1 MRVLVIIP
9 AAAGKSQ
16 EALTS
21 KTVGACHP
29 GFLILT
35 SGSDWSDLM
44 KATLIVK
51 NAAQVVTS
59 KGASKAP
66 LAGDGQGE
74 LTVIENG
81 AVAVNGDRIIET
93 GANAEVLGQIE
104 TDAETRV
111 IDAAG
116 QVVLP
121 GLVDP
126 HTHVVFG
133 GSREHELA
141 LKLEGV
147 PYLEILAR
155 GGGILSSVEATRA
168 ASEEELVT
176 GGIKYCRQMLA
187 QGTTTAEAKSGYG
200 LSTEAEI
207 KTLRAVKKVDAAQP
221 VDLVPTFLGAHAVPR
236 EYKGEADRY
245 LDLVIDE
252 MLPLVV
258 ERKLARYCDVFC
270 EEGVFSVEQSRR
282 VLSAARQMGLELKIH
297 ADEIVPL
304 GGAELA
310 AELGAVSADH
320 LLVITDE
327 GIKRMAE
334 ESVIGVI
341 LPGTTFYLR
350 EDHYAP
356 GRKMIEAGVPV
367 ALATDFNPGS
377 SPNNN
382 LQLIINIACLYLRM
396 TPAEVI
402 NAITINAAHAVG
414 RASEIGS
421 LEKGKKADLAIF
433 DAPNYDYLAYR
444 YGTNLV
450 SRVIKNGQVVV
461 EV

>member
-1 MRVLVIIP
+1 M
-9 AAAGKSQ
+9 
-16 EALTS
+16 E
-21 KTVGACHP
+21 
-29 GFLILT
+29 
-35 SGSDWSDLM
+35 
-44 KATLIVK
+44 ATLIIK
-51 NAAQVVTS
+51 NATQVVTS
-59 KGASKAP
+59 RGGSKSP
-66 LAGDGQGE
+66 LTGKHQGE
-74 LTVIENG
+74 ITVIEDG
-81 AVAVNGDRIIET
+81 SVAICEDKIIAVGTTEEVEKDVDLVPETRII
-93 GANAEVLGQIE
+93 
-104 TDAETRV
+104 DAR
-111 IDAAG
+111 G
-116 QVVLP
+116 MVVLP

-133 GSREHELA
+133 GSREHELS

-155 GGGILSSVEATRA
+155 GGGILSSVESTRA
-168 ASEEELVT
+168 ASKDELISR
-176 GGIKYCRQMLA
+176 GIKYCRQMLA

-207 KTLRAVKKVDAAQP
+207 KTLEAVLQVDAAQP
-221 VDLVPTFLGAHAVPR
+221 VDLVPTFLGAHAIPK
-236 EYKGEADRY
+236 EYKGDPDRY
-245 LDLVIDE
+245 LDLVINE

-258 ERKLARYCDVFC
+258 KNSLARYCDVFC
-270 EEGVFSVEQSRR
+270 EEGVFSVQQSRR
-282 VLSAARQMGLELKIH
+282 VLAAARDMGLELKIH

-320 LLVITDE
+320 LLVISDQ
-327 GIKRMAE
+327 GISDMADKG
-334 ESVIGVI
+334 VIGVL

-350 EDHYAP
+350 EEHFAP
-356 GRKMIEAGVPV
+356 ARKMIEAGVPV

-402 NAITINAAHAVG
+402 NAITINAAHALG
-414 RASEIGS
+414 RGSEIGS
-421 LEKGKKADLAIF
+421 LEEGKIADIVIF

-450 SRVIKNGQVVV
+450 SKVVKNGQLVL

>member
-1 MRVLVIIP
+1 
-9 AAAGKSQ
+9 
-16 EALTS
+16 
-21 KTVGACHP
+21 
-29 GFLILT
+29 
-35 SGSDWSDLM
+35 M
-44 KATLIVK
+44 KATLIIK

-59 KGASKAP
+59 QGASLAP
-66 LAGDGQGE
+66 LTGDK
-74 LTVIENG
+74 LRDLKVIDDG
-81 AVAVNGDRIIET
+81 AVAVD
-93 GANAEVLGQIE
+93 GANIIDVGPTEEVLRTVEAAPG
-104 TDAETRV
+104 AEI

-133 GSREHELA
+133 GSREHEFS

-155 GGGILSSVEATRA
+155 GGGILSSVKATRA
-168 ASEEELVT
+168 ATEDELVAK
-176 GGIKYCRQMLA
+176 GLEYCRQMLE

-200 LSTEAEI
+200 LSTDAEL
-207 KTLRAVKKVDAAQP
+207 KTLRAVRRVDAAQP
-221 VDLVPTFLGAHAVPR
+221 VDLVPTFLGAHAVPL
-236 EYKGEADRY
+236 EFKGKADAY
-245 LDLVIDE
+245 LDLVIEE
-252 MLPLVV
+252 MLPRVV
-258 ERKLARYCDVFC
+258 QEKLARYCDVFC

-282 VLSAARQMGLELKIH
+282 VLTAAAKMGLELKLH

-320 LLVITDE
+320 LLVISDR
-327 GIKRMAE
+327 GIAEMAAA
-334 ESVIGVI
+334 GVI
-341 LPGTTFYLR
+341 AVLLPGTTFYLR

-356 GRKMIEAGVPV
+356 ARKMIEAGVPV

-382 LQLIINIACLYLRM
+382 LQLIINIASLYLGM

-402 NAITINAAHAVG
+402 NAITINAAHALG
-414 RASEIGS
+414 RATEIGS
-421 LEKGKKADLAIF
+421 LEAGKKADLVFF
-433 DAPNYDYLAYR
+433 DAPSYDYLAYR

-450 SRVIKNGQVVV
+450 SRVVKNGELVVG
-461 EV
+461 

>member
-1 MRVLVIIP
+1 MN
-9 AAAGKSQ
+9 A
-16 EALTS
+16 
-21 KTVGACHP
+21 
-29 GFLILT
+29 
-35 SGSDWSDLM
+35 D
-44 KATLIVK
+44 LIVK
-51 NAAQVVTS
+51 NAAQVVTAR
-59 KGASKAP
+59 GASKTP
-66 LAGDGQGE
+66 LSGEKQQE
-74 LTVIENG
+74 LTVIEDG
-81 AVAVNGDRIIET
+81 AVAVSGDKIIAVGTTDNVLSGVQT
-93 GANAEVLGQIE
+93 GPQ
-104 TDAETRV
+104 TRV
-111 IDAAG
+111 IDASG

-133 GSREHELA
+133 GSREHELT
-141 LKLEGV
+141 LKLQGV
-147 PYLEILAR
+147 PYLEILAG

-168 ASEEELVT
+168 ASKEELIER
-176 GGIKYCRQMLA
+176 GIKYCSQMLA

-200 LSTEAEI
+200 LSVDAEI
-207 KTLRAVKKVDAAQP
+207 KTLEAVRQVDQAQP
-221 VDLVPTFLGAHAVPR
+221 VDLVPTFLGAHAVPG
-236 EYKGEADRY
+236 EYKDNPDRY

-258 ERKLARYCDVFC
+258 EKKLARYCDVFC

-282 VLSAARQMGLELKIH
+282 VLTAARKMGLELKMH

-320 LLVITDE
+320 LLVISDQ
-327 GIKRMAE
+327 GIEQMAE
-334 ESVIGVI
+334 KGVIGVL
-341 LPGTTFYLR
+341 LPGTTFYLC

-367 ALATDFNPGS
+367 SLATDFNPGS

-402 NAITINAAHAVG
+402 NAITINAAHALG
-414 RASEIGS
+414 RASDIGS
-421 LEKGKKADLAIF
+421 LEEGKKADIVVF

-450 SRVIKNGQVVV
+450 SSVIKNGQVVV
-461 EV
+461 EVH

>member
-1 MRVLVIIP
+1 
-9 AAAGKSQ
+9 
-16 EALTS
+16 
-21 KTVGACHP
+21 
-29 GFLILT
+29 
-35 SGSDWSDLM
+35 M

-59 KGASKAP
+59 KGASQAP
-66 LAGDGQGE
+66 LHGAWQCE
-74 LTVIENG
+74 LLVIEDG
-81 AVAVNGDRIIET
+81 AVAVNGDKIIAVGTTE
-93 GANAEVLGQIE
+93 EVLSKVVA
-104 TDAETRV
+104 DDETRV
-111 IDAAG
+111 VDATG

-168 ASEEELVT
+168 ASLEELT
-176 GGIKYCRQMLA
+176 AAGIKYCRQMLA

-200 LSTEAEI
+200 LSAEAEI
-207 KTLRAVKKVDAAQP
+207 KTLQAVRQVDMAQP

-236 EYKGEADRY
+236 EYREEPDRY
-245 LDLVIDE
+245 LDLVIEE
-252 MLPLVV
+252 MLPVV
-258 ERKLARYCDVFC
+258 AEQNLARYCDVFC
-270 EEGVFSVEQSRR
+270 EQGVFSVEQSRR
-282 VLSAARQMGLELKIH
+282 VLNAARRLGFELKIH

-320 LLVITDE
+320 LLVVSET
-327 GIKRMAE
+327 GIQRMAE
-334 ESVIGVI
+334 AGVIAVI

-356 GRKMIEAGVPV
+356 ARKMIEQGVPV

-414 RASEIGS
+414 RAAQVGS
-421 LEKGKKADLAIF
+421 LEEDKQADIVIF
-433 DAPNYDYLAYR
+433 DAPNFDYLAYR

-450 SRVIKNGQVVV
+450 SRVIKNGRIVV
-461 EV
+461 EVEQ

>member
-1 MRVLVIIP
+1 
-9 AAAGKSQ
+9 
-16 EALTS
+16 
-21 KTVGACHP
+21 
-29 GFLILT
+29 
-35 SGSDWSDLM
+35 M

-59 KGASKAP
+59 EGASQAP
-66 LAGDGQGE
+66 LTGEKQGQIR
-74 LTVIENG
+74 VIENG
-81 AVAVNGDRIIET
+81 AVAVDGKQIVSVGT
-93 GANAEVLGQIE
+93 TAEVEQKVE
-104 TDAETRV
+104 TDAATRV
-111 IDAAG
+111 VDASG

-133 GSREHELA
+133 GSREHEFS
-141 LKLEGV
+141 LKIEGV

-155 GGGILSSVEATRA
+155 GGGILSSVEATRTA
-168 ASEEELVT
+168 TEDELVAA
-176 GGIKYCRQMLA
+176 GIKYCRQMLA

-207 KTLRAVKKVDAAQP
+207 KTLRAIHQVDGAQP
-221 VDLVPTFLGAHAVPR
+221 IDLVPTFLGAHAVPK
-236 EYKGEADRY
+236 EYKGEPDRY
-245 LDLVIDE
+245 MDLVINE
-252 MLPLVV
+252 MLPRVV
-258 ERKLARYCDVFC
+258 EGKLASYCDVFC

-282 VLSAARQMGLELKIH
+282 VLTAARDMGLELKIH

-320 LLVITDE
+320 LLVISDQ
-327 GIKRMAE
+327 GIRRMAE
-334 ESVIGVI
+334 EGVI
-341 LPGTTFYLR
+341 AVVLPGTTFYLR
-350 EDHYAP
+350 EEHYAP

-382 LQLIINIACLYLRM
+382 LQLIINIASLYLRM

-414 RASEIGS
+414 RAAEVGS
-421 LEKGKKADLAIF
+421 LEAGKRADLVLF

-450 SRVIKNGQVVV
+450 SKVIKNGQLVV

>member
-1 MRVLVIIP
+1 
-9 AAAGKSQ
+9 
-16 EALTS
+16 
-21 KTVGACHP
+21 
-29 GFLILT
+29 
-35 SGSDWSDLM
+35 M
-44 KATLIVK
+44 KATMIIK
-51 NAAQVVTS
+51 NAAQVITS
-59 KGASKAP
+59 RGASASP
-66 LAGDGQGE
+66 LRGDRQKE
-74 LTVIENG
+74 ITVINDG
-81 AVAVNGDRIIET
+81 AVAIAGDRIAAVGT
-93 GANAEVLGQIE
+93 TAEVLGSIN
-104 TDAETRV
+104 TDQSTRV

-133 GSREHELA
+133 GSREHELT
-141 LKLEGV
+141 LKLQGV

-168 ASEEELVT
+168 ASEEELVER
-176 GGIKYCRQMLA
+176 GISYCRQMLA

-207 KTLRAVKKVDAAQP
+207 KTLKAVRIVNDAQP
-221 VDLVPTFLGAHAVPR
+221 VDLVPTFLGAHAVPK
-236 EYKGEADRY
+236 EYKGSPDRY

-258 ERKLARYCDVFC
+258 EQKLARYCDVFC
-270 EEGVFSVEQSRR
+270 EEGVFSIGQSRR
-282 VLSAARQMGLELKIH
+282 VLSAARDMGLELKIH

-320 LLVITDE
+320 LLVISDK
-327 GIKRMAE
+327 GISRMAE
-334 ESVIGVI
+334 EEVIAVV

-356 GRKMIEAGVPV
+356 ARKMIEAGVPV

-382 LQLIINIACLYLRM
+382 LQLVINIACLYLRM

-402 NAITINAAHAVG
+402 NAITINAAHALG
-414 RASEIGS
+414 RAVEIGS
-421 LEKGKKADLAIF
+421 IEVGKKADIVIF

-450 SRVIKNGQVVV
+450 GRVIKNGQLVV

>member
-1 MRVLVIIP
+1 
-9 AAAGKSQ
+9 
-16 EALTS
+16 
-21 KTVGACHP
+21 
-29 GFLILT
+29 
-35 SGSDWSDLM
+35 M
-44 KATLIVK
+44 KASIIIR

-59 KGASKAP
+59 EGASRKP
-66 LAGDGQGE
+66 LKGVEQGK
-74 LTVIENG
+74 LRVIENG
-81 AVAVNGDRIIET
+81 AVAVDGDKIAAVGT
-93 GANAEVLGQIE
+93 TAEVLTKVRATADTII
-104 TDAETRV
+104 

-116 QVVLP
+116 RIVLP

-168 ASEEELVT
+168 ASKEELV
-176 GGIKYCRQMLA
+176 GRGLKYCSQMLV
-187 QGTTTAEAKSGYG
+187 QGTTSAEAKSGYG

-207 KTLRAVKKVDAAQP
+207 KTLQAIRDVDRLQP
-221 VDLVPTFLGAHAVPR
+221 VDLVPTFLGAHAVPK
-236 EYKGEADRY
+236 EFKGNADRY
-245 LDLVIDE
+245 IDLVIDE
-252 MLPLVV
+252 MLPLVA
-258 ERKLARYCDVFC
+258 EQKLAHYCDVFC
-270 EEGVFSVEQSRR
+270 EEGVFSIEQSRR
-282 VLSAARQMGLELKIH
+282 VLTAARDMGFALKMH
-297 ADEIVPL
+297 ADEIVSL

-320 LLVITDE
+320 LLVISE
-327 GIKRMAE
+327 RGISRMAE
-334 ESVIGVI
+334 AGVI
-341 LPGTTFYLR
+341 AVLLPGTTFYLR

-356 GRKMIEAGVPV
+356 ARKMIESGVAV

-402 NAITINAAHAVG
+402 NAVTINAAHALG
-414 RASEIGS
+414 RSETIGS
-421 LEKGKKADLAIF
+421 LEVGKKADIVVF

-450 SRVIKNGQVVV
+450 SRVIKNGRLVGDVNS
-461 EV
+461 

>member
-1 MRVLVIIP
+1 
-9 AAAGKSQ
+9 
-16 EALTS
+16 
-21 KTVGACHP
+21 
-29 GFLILT
+29 
-35 SGSDWSDLM
+35 M

-51 NAAQVVTS
+51 NAAQVATS
-59 KGASKAP
+59 RGASKAP
-66 LAGDGQGE
+66 LTGDKQGE
-74 LTVIENG
+74 LAVIENG
-81 AVAVNGDRIIET
+81 AVAVHDAKIIAVGST
-93 GANAEVLGQIE
+93 AEVLARVDS
-104 TDAETRV
+104 DAETKV

-133 GSREHELA
+133 GSREHELN

-155 GGGILSSVEATRA
+155 GGGILNSVEATRA
-168 ASEEELVT
+168 ASEEELVA

-207 KTLRAVKKVDAAQP
+207 KTLKAIKQVDAFQP
-221 VDLVPTFLGAHAVPR
+221 VDLVPTFLGAHAVPK
-236 EYKGEADRY
+236 EYKGDADRY

-252 MLPLVV
+252 MMPLVV
-258 ERKLARYCDVFC
+258 EQNLARYCDVFC
-270 EEGVFSVEQSRR
+270 EEGVFSIEQSRR
-282 VLSAARQMGLELKIH
+282 VLTAARNMGLGLKIH

-320 LLVITDE
+320 LLVVSDE

-334 ESVIGVI
+334 EGVIAVI
-341 LPGTTFYLR
+341 LPGTSFYLR

-421 LEKGKKADLAIF
+421 LEKGKIADLAIF
-433 DAPNYDYLAYR
+433 DAPNFDYLAYR

-450 SRVIKNGQVVV
+450 SRVIKNGRLVV

>member
-1 MRVLVIIP
+1 
-9 AAAGKSQ
+9 
-16 EALTS
+16 
-21 KTVGACHP
+21 
-29 GFLILT
+29 
-35 SGSDWSDLM
+35 M

-59 KGASKAP
+59 KGASQAP
-66 LAGDGQGE
+66 LHGAWQCE
-74 LTVIENG
+74 LLVIEDG
-81 AVAVNGDRIIET
+81 AVAVNGDKIIAVGTTE
-93 GANAEVLGQIE
+93 EVLSKVVA
-104 TDAETRV
+104 DDETRV
-111 IDAAG
+111 VDATG

-168 ASEEELVT
+168 ASLEELT
-176 GGIKYCRQMLA
+176 AAGIKYCRQMLA

-200 LSTEAEI
+200 LSAEAEI
-207 KTLRAVKKVDAAQP
+207 KTLQAVRQVDMAQP

-236 EYKGEADRY
+236 EYREEPDRY
-245 LDLVIDE
+245 LDLVIEE
-252 MLPLVV
+252 MLPVV
-258 ERKLARYCDVFC
+258 AEQNLARYCDVFC
-270 EEGVFSVEQSRR
+270 EQGVFSVEQSRR
-282 VLSAARQMGLELKIH
+282 VLNAARRLGFELKIH

-320 LLVITDE
+320 LLVVSE
-327 GIKRMAE
+327 RGIQRMAE
-334 ESVIGVI
+334 AGVIAVI

-356 GRKMIEAGVPV
+356 ARKMIEQGVPV

-414 RASEIGS
+414 RAAQVGS
-421 LEKGKKADLAIF
+421 LEEDKQADIVIF
-433 DAPNYDYLAYR
+433 DAPNFDYLAYR

-450 SRVIKNGQVVV
+450 SRVIKNGRIVV
-461 EV
+461 EVEQ

>member
-1 MRVLVIIP
+1 
-9 AAAGKSQ
+9 
-16 EALTS
+16 
-21 KTVGACHP
+21 
-29 GFLILT
+29 
-35 SGSDWSDLM
+35 M

-59 KGASKAP
+59 EGASLAP
-66 LAGDGQGE
+66 LTGEKQGQIR
-74 LTVIENG
+74 VIENG
-81 AVAVNGDRIIET
+81 AVAVNGQEIVAVGTTE
-93 GANAEVLGQIE
+93 ELEQKIE
-104 TDAETRV
+104 TDPATMV
-111 IDAAG
+111 VDASG

-133 GSREHELA
+133 GSREHEFS

-155 GGGILSSVEATRA
+155 GGGILSSVEMTRSAT
-168 ASEEELVT
+168 EDELVAA
-176 GGIKYCRQMLA
+176 GIKYCRQMLA

-200 LSTEAEI
+200 LSTEAEL
-207 KTLRAVKKVDAAQP
+207 KTLRAIHQVDRAQP
-221 VDLVPTFLGAHAVPR
+221 VDLVPTFLGAHAVPK
-236 EYKGEADRY
+236 EYKDEPDRY
-245 LDLVIDE
+245 LDLVVNE
-252 MLPLVV
+252 MLPRVV
-258 ERKLARYCDVFC
+258 EDKLARYCDVFC
-270 EEGVFSVEQSRR
+270 EKGVFSVEQSRR
-282 VLSAARQMGLELKIH
+282 VLKAAREMGLELKMH

-320 LLVITDE
+320 LLVISDE
-327 GIKRMAE
+327 GIRRMAE
-334 ESVIGVI
+334 EGVIAVI

-382 LQLIINIACLYLRM
+382 LQLIINIASLYLRM

-402 NAITINAAHAVG
+402 NAITINSAHAVG
-414 RASEIGS
+414 RAAEVGS
-421 LEKGKKADLAIF
+421 LEAGKKADLVLF

-450 SRVIKNGQVVV
+450 SKVIKNGKLVV

>member
-1 MRVLVIIP
+1 
-9 AAAGKSQ
+9 
-16 EALTS
+16 
-21 KTVGACHP
+21 
-29 GFLILT
+29 
-35 SGSDWSDLM
+35 M

-59 KGASKAP
+59 EGASQAP
-66 LAGDGQGE
+66 LTGENQGQIR
-74 LTVIENG
+74 VIENG
-81 AVAVNGDRIIET
+81 AVAVNGEQIIAVGT
-93 GANAEVLGQIE
+93 TAELEQKIE
-104 TDAETRV
+104 TDATTRIV
-111 IDAAG
+111 DASA

-133 GSREHELA
+133 GSREHEFS

-155 GGGILSSVEATRA
+155 GGGILSSVEMTRA
-168 ASEEELVT
+168 ATEEELVAA
-176 GGIKYCRQMLA
+176 GIKYCRQMLA

-200 LSTEAEI
+200 LSTEAEL
-207 KTLRAVKKVDAAQP
+207 KTLRAIQQVDGAQP
-221 VDLVPTFLGAHAVPR
+221 VDLVPTFLGAHAVPK
-236 EYKGEADRY
+236 EYKGEPDRY
-245 LDLVIDE
+245 LDVVIEE
-252 MLPLVV
+252 MLPRVV
-258 ERKLARYCDVFC
+258 ADNLARYCDVFC

-282 VLSAARQMGLELKIH
+282 VLKAAREMGLELKLH

-320 LLVITDE
+320 LLVISDE
-327 GIKRMAE
+327 GIRRMAE
-334 ESVIGVI
+334 EGVIAVI

-382 LQLIINIACLYLRM
+382 LQLIINIASLYLRM

-402 NAITINAAHAVG
+402 NAITINSAHAVG
-414 RASEIGS
+414 RAAEVGS
-421 LEKGKKADLAIF
+421 LEAGKKADLVLF

-450 SRVIKNGQVVV
+450 SKVIKNGQLVV

>member
-1 MRVLVIIP
+1 
-9 AAAGKSQ
+9 
-16 EALTS
+16 
-21 KTVGACHP
+21 
-29 GFLILT
+29 
-35 SGSDWSDLM
+35 M

-59 KGASKAP
+59 EGASLAP
-66 LAGDGQGE
+66 LTGEKQGQIR
-74 LTVIENG
+74 VIENG
-81 AVAVNGDRIIET
+81 AVAVNGQEIVAVGTTE
-93 GANAEVLGQIE
+93 ELEQKIE
-104 TDAETRV
+104 TDPATMV
-111 IDAAG
+111 VDASG

-133 GSREHELA
+133 GSREHEFS

-155 GGGILSSVEATRA
+155 GGGILSSVEMTRA
-168 ASEEELVT
+168 ATEDELVAA
-176 GGIKYCRQMLA
+176 GIKYCRQMLA

-200 LSTEAEI
+200 LSTEAEL
-207 KTLRAVKKVDAAQP
+207 KTLRAIHQVDRAQP
-221 VDLVPTFLGAHAVPR
+221 VDLVPTFLGAHAVPK
-236 EYKGEADRY
+236 EYKDEPDRY
-245 LDLVIDE
+245 LDLVVNE
-252 MLPLVV
+252 MLPRVV
-258 ERKLARYCDVFC
+258 EDKLARYCDVFC
-270 EEGVFSVEQSRR
+270 EKGVFSVEQSRR
-282 VLSAARQMGLELKIH
+282 VLKAAREMGLELKMH

-320 LLVITDE
+320 LLVISDE
-327 GIKRMAE
+327 GIRRMAE
-334 ESVIGVI
+334 EGVIAVI

-382 LQLIINIACLYLRM
+382 LQLIINIASLYLRM

-402 NAITINAAHAVG
+402 NAITINSAHAVG
-414 RASEIGS
+414 RAAEVGS
-421 LEKGKKADLAIF
+421 LEAGKKADLVLF

-450 SRVIKNGQVVV
+450 SKVIKNGKLVV

>member
-1 MRVLVIIP
+1 
-9 AAAGKSQ
+9 
-16 EALTS
+16 
-21 KTVGACHP
+21 
-29 GFLILT
+29 
-35 SGSDWSDLM
+35 M

-59 KGASKAP
+59 EGASQAP
-66 LAGDGQGE
+66 LTGEKQGQIR
-74 LTVIENG
+74 VIENG
-81 AVAVNGDRIIET
+81 SVAAYGEQIVAVGTTAELEQKIE
-93 GANAEVLGQIE
+93 ADPA
-104 TDAETRV
+104 TRV
-111 IDAAG
+111 VDASG

-133 GSREHELA
+133 GSREHEFS

-147 PYLEILAR
+147 PYLEVLAR

-168 ASEEELVT
+168 ATEEELVT
-176 GGIKYCRQMLA
+176 AGIKYCRQMLA

-200 LSTEAEI
+200 LSTEAEL
-207 KTLRAVKKVDAAQP
+207 KTLRAIHQVDGAQP
-221 VDLVPTFLGAHAVPR
+221 IDLVPTFLGAHAVPK
-236 EYKGEADRY
+236 EYKDEPDRY

-252 MLPLVV
+252 MLPRVV
-258 ERKLARYCDVFC
+258 EDNLARYCDVFC

-282 VLSAARQMGLELKIH
+282 VLKAAREMGLELKMH

-320 LLVITDE
+320 LLVISDE
-327 GIKRMAE
+327 GIRRMAE
-334 ESVIGVI
+334 EGVIAVI

-382 LQLIINIACLYLRM
+382 LQLIINIASLYLRM

-402 NAITINAAHAVG
+402 NAITINSAHAVG
-414 RASEIGS
+414 RAAEVGS
-421 LEKGKKADLAIF
+421 LEAGKKADLVLF

-450 SRVIKNGQVVV
+450 SKVIKNGQPVV

>member
-1 MRVLVIIP
+1 
-9 AAAGKSQ
+9 
-16 EALTS
+16 
-21 KTVGACHP
+21 
-29 GFLILT
+29 
-35 SGSDWSDLM
+35 M
-44 KATLIVK
+44 KATVLIK
-51 NAAQVVTS
+51 DAAQVVTS
-59 KGASKAP
+59 RGASEAP
-66 LAGDGQGE
+66 LSGKKQQE
-74 LTVIENG
+74 IMVIPGG
-81 AVAVNGDRIIET
+81 AVAISGSKIVAVGTTAD
-93 GANAEVLGQIE
+93 VLSRVVI
-104 TDAETRV
+104 DSETRV
-111 IDAAG
+111 IDADG

-133 GSREHELA
+133 GSREHEFA
-141 LKLEGV
+141 LKLQGI

-168 ASEEELVT
+168 ASKEELVER
-176 GGIKYCRQMLA
+176 GLKFCSQMLA

-200 LSTEAEI
+200 LSTKSEI
-207 KTLRAVKKVDAAQP
+207 KTLQAIREVDASQP
-221 VDLVPTFLGAHAVPR
+221 VDLIPTFLGAHAVPK
-236 EYKGEADRY
+236 EYKGKADRY

-258 ERKLARYCDVFC
+258 EQNLACYCDVFC

-282 VLSAARQMGLELKIH
+282 VLTAAREMGLQLKMH

-310 AELGAVSADH
+310 AELSAVSADH
-320 LLVITDE
+320 LLVVSDR
-327 GIKRMAE
+327 GINRMAE
-334 ESVIGVI
+334 AGVI
-341 LPGTTFYLR
+341 AVLLPGTTFYLR

-382 LQLIINIACLYLRM
+382 LQLIINIACLYLGM
-396 TPAEVI
+396 VPAEVI
-402 NAITINAAHAVG
+402 NAITINAAHALG
-414 RASEIGS
+414 RATEIGS
-421 LEKGKKADLAIF
+421 LEEGKMADIVIF

-450 SRVIKNGQVVV
+450 RTVLKNGQVVL
-461 EV
+461 ETED